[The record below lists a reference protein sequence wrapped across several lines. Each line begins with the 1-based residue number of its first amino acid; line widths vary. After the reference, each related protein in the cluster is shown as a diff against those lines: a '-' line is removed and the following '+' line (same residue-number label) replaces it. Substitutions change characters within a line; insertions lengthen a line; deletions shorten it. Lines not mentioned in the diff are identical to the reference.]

1 MKVLFV
7 CLGNICRSPLA
18 EALFKH
24 KTEQLGAGAAF
35 VFDSCGTSNY
45 NLGDAPDPR
54 TIRSAHQRGVHMSH
68 IARQLTRADI
78 ETFDLV
84 LAMDHNNL
92 RAIRQLATE
101 EHHPKIKLMREYDP
115 LGVGEVPDPYY
126 GTEKDFDEVFEI
138 LDRSVQGLIEALK
151 KEILS
156 C

>member
-1 MKVLFV
+1 M
-7 CLGNICRSPLA
+7 N
-18 EALFKH
+18 
-24 KTEQLGAGAAF
+24 
-35 VFDSCGTSNY
+35 
-45 NLGDAPDPR
+45 
-54 TIRSAHQRGVHMSH
+54 H

-84 LAMDHNNL
+84 LAMDHSNL

-151 KEILS
+151 KEI
-156 C
+156 